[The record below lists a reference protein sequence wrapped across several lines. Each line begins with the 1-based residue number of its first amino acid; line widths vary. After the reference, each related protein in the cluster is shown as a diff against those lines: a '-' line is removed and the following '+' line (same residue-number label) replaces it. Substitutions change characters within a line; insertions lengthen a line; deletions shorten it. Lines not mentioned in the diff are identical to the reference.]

1 MFVGCLWAVCGLFVG
16 CLWAVWGKVTVM
28 SLRCFQIGG
37 DGVLIQSP
45 GELNDEFVSSD
56 FDWLDLED
64 DKSSEIRKLLTSLGI
79 DDRIIDECLHKH
91 SYSRFLHVRNCIFFE
106 LPFVAEAND
115 DFEAYMSLVYDPR
128 CVVTIRGQHATL
140 LDDVLGRQISLA
152 SSDHVLLLYVILEAV
167 MKANVES
174 SLKLRERIDELVADV
189 DDPSKSVEATE
200 ILPLKR
206 QLFRYMSIFDDQ
218 MYCLSFL
225 SQADLP
231 AFQNKGVRERYR
243 DLIKSI
249 DHVLRMMNRLERR
262 LEYVQQFCTLTL
274 QEKTNSRMKI
284 LTVFSA
290 IFLPLSLI
298 AGIYG
303 MNFHEMPVLT
313 APFAYQICLAN
324 MGVIAG
330 VMLLFFYWRGWFS

>member
-1 MFVGCLWAVCGLFVG
+1 
-16 CLWAVWGKVTVM
+16 M